1 MRAQFIL
8 EQLWKGLSRNVA
20 MVVSVVIVTSMSLTF
35 FGGGLLFQ
43 RQIDSAKS
51 YWYDRVQVSIF
62 LCTADSEA
70 TQCAAGPADEAVQDE
85 VRAGLES
92 PELAPYVEEVF
103 FENREEAFARFLDQ
117 FEDTPAITANVTEE
131 QMPESFRVKLV
142 DPERY
147 EVIAQYFTGVPGV
160 EEVVDQ
166 QELLD
171 PVFRVFEYATW
182 TAMALAVVMVV
193 AAMLLVFTTIR
204 LAAVSRRRELEIMR
218 YVGASWTMLALPF
231 LLEGIV
237 AVTIGAALAVL
248 MLWLIVQFLVQ
259 GVLRVEL
266 PIVTYIDTSA
276 VWASAWQLFVVGI
289 VVACVSSL
297 VSLARSLRV

>member
-43 RQIDSAKS
+43 KQIDSAKS

-70 TQCAAGPADEAVQDE
+70 AQCAGGLADEEVAAD

-92 PELAPYVEEVF
+92 PELAPYVEDVF
-103 FENREEAFARFLDQ
+103 FENREDAFERFLEQ
-117 FEDTPAITANVTEE
+117 FENTPAITANVTEE

-147 EVIAQYFTGVPGV
+147 EVIAQYFAGQPGV

-182 TAMALAVVMVV
+182 TAMALAVLMVV

-248 MLWLIVQFLVQ
+248 TLWLIVKLLVQ
-259 GVLRVEL
+259 GVLSVEL
-266 PIVTYIDTSA
+266 PIVVYIDTPA
-276 VWASAWQLFVVGI
+276 VWASAGWLFLVGI
-289 VVACVSSL
+289 AVACVSSL

>member
-70 TQCAAGPADEAVQDE
+70 AQCAAGRADETVQAD

-103 FENREEAFARFLDQ
+103 FENREDAYDRFLDQ
-117 FEDTPAITANVTEE
+117 FESTPAITANVTPE

-147 EVIAQYFTGVPGV
+147 EVIAQYFTGQPGV
-160 EEVVDQ
+160 EEVVDE
-166 QELLD
+166 QELLE
-171 PVFRVFEYATW
+171 PLFRIFGYATW

-248 MLWLIVQFLVQ
+248 TLWLIVEFLVQ
-259 GVLRVEL
+259 G
-266 PIVTYIDTSA
+266 
-276 VWASAWQLFVVGI
+276 
-289 VVACVSSL
+289 SS
-297 VSLARSLRV
+297 RSS